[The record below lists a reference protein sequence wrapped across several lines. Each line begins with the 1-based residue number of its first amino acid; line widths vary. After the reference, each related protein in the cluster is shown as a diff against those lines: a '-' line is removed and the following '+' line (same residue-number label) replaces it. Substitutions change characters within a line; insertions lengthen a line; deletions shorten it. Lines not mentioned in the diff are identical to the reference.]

1 MPTATLPASTR
12 TPRARRANRA
22 VLGLLGLILL
32 AAGAAGAAAGFGA
45 FGSKFRTQ
53 KVIDE
58 NYRDWVASH
67 DWFWLAAAGGS
78 ILIALLALRW
88 LLTQATSSR
97 VGPLDLEPDRR
108 AGRTVL
114 AASAVS
120 DAVAGEIESYRGV
133 QGASAY
139 LLGSRGAPTL
149 LVHATLDA
157 TGDLGEVRRRIE
169 TGALVHAREALDKPD
184 LPVRLEVR
192 LAASTRRHVR

>member
-1 MPTATLPASTR
+1 MPAATLPASTR
-12 TPRARRANRA
+12 TPRARRANRT
-22 VLGLLGLILL
+22 VLALLGLILL
-32 AAGAAGAAAGFGA
+32 VAGVAGAAAGFGA
-45 FGSKFRTQ
+45 FGDKFQTQ

-58 NYRDWVASH
+58 NYRDWVATH
-67 DWFWLAAAGGS
+67 DWFWLAVAGAS
-78 ILIALLALRW
+78 ILIALLSLRW
-88 LLTQATSSR
+88 LLTQTTTSR
-97 VGPLDLEPDRR
+97 VGPLDLEPDRS

-120 DAVAGEIESYRGV
+120 DAVVEDVESYRGV

-169 TGALVHAREALDKPD
+169 TDAVAHARQALDRPD
-184 LPVRLEVR
+184 LPVRLEIR
-192 LAASTRRHVR
+192 LAPDTRRHVR